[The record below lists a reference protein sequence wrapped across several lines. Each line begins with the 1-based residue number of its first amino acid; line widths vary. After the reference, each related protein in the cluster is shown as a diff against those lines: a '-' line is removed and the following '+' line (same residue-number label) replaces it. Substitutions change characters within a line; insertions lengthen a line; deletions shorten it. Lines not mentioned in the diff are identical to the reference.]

1 MLDNDRV
8 EDIIATAAIIGGFSR
23 LLAEKLL
30 LLEGHTVED
39 GGSLELLP

>member
-1 MLDNDRV
+1 MLQTDRI
-8 EDIIATAAIIGGFSR
+8 EDLIASAAVIGGFSR

-30 LLEGHTVED
+30 LLQGHTVED

>member
-1 MLDNDRV
+1 MLDTDRA
-8 EDIIATAAIIGGFSR
+8 EDIIATAAVIGGFSR

-30 LLEGHTVED
+30 LLEGHTLED

>member
-1 MLDNDRV
+1 MADRA
-8 EDIIATAAIIGGFSR
+8 EDIIATAAVIGGFSR

-30 LLEGHTVED
+30 LLEGHTLED